1 MALPPA
7 DAMDP
12 RRRGR
17 IHRRCRQHR
26 SCFATTTAPHPDWRV
41 TLNSATIEDIVINAH
56 DQVDEPTATQL
67 FDAFTF
73 YVDNEDFILL

>member
-1 MALPPA
+1 M
-7 DAMDP
+7 
-12 RRRGR
+12 
-17 IHRRCRQHR
+17 
-26 SCFATTTAPHPDWRV
+26 